1 MKKYEKYKVSN
12 TELVKE
18 IPELWISSKLKY
30 VLKTMKSG
38 GTPDSNNSDYYSSD
52 GIPWVSIG
60 DMSNV
65 DFVFDTAKH
74 LSKDGVSSK
83 NLTIYP
89 QGTILY
95 SIYATLGKVSE
106 LVSSA
111 CINQAILALCPNDR
125 IEKQFLKY
133 SLKSQEDFVRSIS
146 SSNTQSNLN
155 ADKVS
160 NMPVFLPPI
169 GDQKKI
175 SSFLDYKT
183 GKIDS
188 LVTLLTN
195 RIEDLKKYRQAII
208 SETVTHGLDK
218 SAKMKDSGVEWIGEI
233 PESWSIIRLRFLGAS
248 QNGISKSKEFFG
260 QGYPFVSYSDVYKN
274 ESLPQNPSGLVL
286 STEEERKNFSVKEGD
301 VFFTRTSETAEEIG
315 FSSVCEKTIENATFA
330 GFLIRFRPNPGVL
343 NKGFSKYFFRS
354 DIHRWYFVNK
364 MNIVTRAS
372 LSQDILM
379 SMPVVLPPL
388 SDQQAIADYLDR
400 KTKQIDDCIAATEQR
415 IDDLQK
421 YRTSLI
427 YEAVTG
433 QIDVRDWSSNTK

>member
-1 MKKYEKYKVSN
+1 MKKYEKYKYSGINWIGNV
-12 TELVKE
+12 
-18 IPELWISSKLKY
+18 PESWSILPMKRGMNICNGKDY
-30 VLKTMKSG
+30 KTVQSENGYPVIGSG
-38 GTPDSNNSDYYSSD
+38 GQFAFASDYLYD
-52 GIPWVSIG
+52 GEAVLLGRKGTVDKPMYINGRFWTVDTMFYAVPKE
-60 DMSNV
+60 NV
-65 DFVFDTAKH
+65 FCKYMYYQ
-74 LSKDGVSSK
+74 S
-83 NLTIYP
+83 LTIP
-89 QGTILY
+89 FARY
-95 SIYATLGKVSE
+95 ST
-106 LVSSA
+106 
-111 CINQAILALCPNDR
+111 NTALP
-125 IEKQFLKY
+125 
-133 SLKSQEDFVRSIS
+133 SM
-146 SSNTQSNLN
+146 TQSDLN
-155 ADKVS
+155 S
-160 NMPVFLPPI
+160 NPMCFPSI
-169 GDQKKI
+169 EEQQMI
-175 SSFLDYKT
+175 AYFLDYKT
-183 GKIDS
+183 EKIDRLVS
-188 LVTLLTN
+188 LLSD

-208 SETVTHGLDK
+208 SEAVTHGLDK

-415 IDDLQK
+415 IEDLQK

-433 QIDVRDWSSNTK
+433 QIDVRDWA